1 MNRKKIILITG
12 GVRSGKSQFA
22 LDLAQSFPGPKAYLA
37 TAQPLDRE
45 MAERIRR
52 HKRNRPKDWQTL
64 EEPLRLSEILEKK
77 GDEFSLILI
86 DCLTLW
92 ISNGLMA
99 HWTEKKFLQEADRL
113 RKVCRETRCSLI
125 IVSNEV
131 GLGIVPD
138 NPSARMFRDLSG
150 LIHQKISRQADEVY
164 FMVSGIPLQLKK
176 THSAKSKENSCKK
189 MIESITPP
197 LPSPLQRG
205 RVRVRGQRAFYGTR
219 T

>member
-1 MNRKKIILITG
+1 MPKKIIFITG

-22 LDLAQSFPGPKAYLA
+22 LELAQGFPGPKAYLA

-45 MAERIRR
+45 MAVRIRR

-64 EEPLRLSEILEKK
+64 EEPLRLSEILQEK
-77 GDEFSLILI
+77 GDDFSLILI

-113 RKVCRETRCSLI
+113 RKVCGDTRCSLI

-164 FMVSGIPLQLKK
+164 FMVGGIPLQLKK
-176 THSAKSKENSCKK
+176 THSA
-189 MIESITPP
+189 
-197 LPSPLQRG
+197 
-205 RVRVRGQRAFYGTR
+205 
-219 T
+219 

>member
-1 MNRKKIILITG
+1 MNKKRIIFITG

-22 LDLAQSFPGPKAYLA
+22 LELAQKFPGPKAYLA

-52 HKRNRPKDWQTL
+52 HKKNRPKGWATL
-64 EEPLRLSEILEKK
+64 EEPLRVSEILEEK
-77 GDEFSLILI
+77 GDDFSLILI

-99 HWTEKKFLQEADRL
+99 NWTEKKFLQEADRL
-113 RKVCRETRCSLI
+113 RKVCRDARCSLI

-138 NPSARMFRDLSG
+138 NPAARIFRDLSG
-150 LIHQKISRQADEVY
+150 LIHQKIARQADEVY

-176 THSAKSKENSCKK
+176 RIAHSA
-189 MIESITPP
+189 ESIAPKAQRKNTP
-197 LPSPLQRG
+197 
-205 RVRVRGQRAFYGTR
+205 
-219 T
+219 

>member
-1 MNRKKIILITG
+1 MRKKIIFITG

-22 LDLAQSFPGPKAYLA
+22 LELARNFPGPKAYLA

-64 EEPLRLSEILEKK
+64 EEPLRVSAILKEK
-77 GDEFSLILI
+77 GDQFSLILI

-99 HWTEKKFLQEADRL
+99 NWTEKKFLQETDRL
-113 RKVCRETRCSLI
+113 CKACRDARGSLI

-131 GLGIVPD
+131 GMGIVPD

-150 LIHQKISRQADEVY
+150 LIHQKVSQQADEVY
-164 FMVSGIPLQLKK
+164 FMVSGLPLQLKK
-176 THSAKSKENSCKK
+176 RKAHRA
-189 MIESITPP
+189 ESIA
-197 LPSPLQRG
+197 
-205 RVRVRGQRAFYGTR
+205 QRAKKKN
-219 T
+219 

>member
-1 MNRKKIILITG
+1 MPKKIIFITG

-22 LDLAQSFPGPKAYLA
+22 LELAQSFTGPKAYLA

-64 EEPLRLSEILEKK
+64 EEPLRLSEILEEK
-77 GDEFSLILI
+77 GDDFSVILI

-99 HWTEKKFLQEADRL
+99 NWTEKKFLGEAERL
-113 RKVCRETRCSLI
+113 CKVCRDTRCSLI

-150 LIHQKISRQADEVY
+150 LIHQKISRQADEVF

-176 THSAKSKENSCKK
+176 RITRNA
-189 MIESITPP
+189 ESI
-197 LPSPLQRG
+197 
-205 RVRVRGQRAFYGTR
+205 V
-219 T
+219 